1 MNKES
6 EKPKNLQQKLEH
18 EISPDKRKL
27 RNEQYAR
34 YVEAKSPKTK
44 NFPTL
49 INSFWVGGLI
59 CCLGQGIS
67 DFLAYLFPSMTD
79 TELGAWMLIVLIFIT
94 CFLTSIGVFDK
105 IGNFAGAGTII
116 PITGFA
122 NSIASPALEYKKE
135 GIIFGVCSKMFIVAG
150 PVIVCG
156 IVASVIVGI
165 FYLFI

>member
-1 MNKES
+1 MKKTNIENKS
-6 EKPKNLQQKLEH
+6 LQKNLEH
-18 EISPDKRKL
+18 GIEPIKRQE
-27 RNEQYAR
+27 RNKKYNQ

-49 INSFWVGGLI
+49 FNSFWVGGLI
-59 CCLGQGIS
+59 CCFGQVIS
-67 DFLAYLFPSMTD
+67 DVLSYFFPFMTD
-79 TELGAWMLIVLIFIT
+79 TELGAWMLIIIIFIT
-94 CFLTSIGVFDK
+94 CFLTAIGVFDI

-156 IVASVIVGI
+156 TVASVIVGI
-165 FYLFI
+165 IYLFI